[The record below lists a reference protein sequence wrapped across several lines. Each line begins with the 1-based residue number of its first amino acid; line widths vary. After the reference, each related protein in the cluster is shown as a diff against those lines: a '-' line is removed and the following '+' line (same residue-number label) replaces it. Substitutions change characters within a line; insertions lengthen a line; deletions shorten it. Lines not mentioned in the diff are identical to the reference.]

1 MQWCNYCTD
10 FKLSEQCCKWSIDF
24 LIFFTKNPWFL
35 WWFVVRLLQTAYE
48 ELNCK
53 YSLLQRSERDPGQA
67 WDPKPHSCTPCMPK
81 PSKSCAHLR
90 YTEVKPDK
98 VVPIRLHNFVAY
110 ERCMLQTCF
119 FASLPRMK
127 MSLLLLRLIS
137 NIHPSSLLHVL
148 GSSYNNSLQRCFI
161 LFVISRYSIGFDQ
174 FIPAFTIYLS
184 DKNPCC
190 S

>member
-1 MQWCNYCTD
+1 MKHRFSHLFY
-10 FKLSEQCCKWSIDF
+10 KRP
-24 LIFFTKNPWFL
+24 LIIRFL

-48 ELNCK
+48 ELNRK

-110 ERCMLQTCF
+110 ERCF
-119 FASLPRMK
+119 VAN
-127 MSLLLLRLIS
+127 MSLCFSSKNEDVSSPQAHSLSWLVIYIPVHFFVVWEVHIITLYSVVSLYLLSVAIS
-137 NIHPSSLLHVL
+137 V
-148 GSSYNNSLQRCFI
+148 
-161 LFVISRYSIGFDQ
+161 FDQ
-174 FIPAFTIYLS
+174 FMPAFTI
-184 DKNPCC
+184 D
-190 S
+190 